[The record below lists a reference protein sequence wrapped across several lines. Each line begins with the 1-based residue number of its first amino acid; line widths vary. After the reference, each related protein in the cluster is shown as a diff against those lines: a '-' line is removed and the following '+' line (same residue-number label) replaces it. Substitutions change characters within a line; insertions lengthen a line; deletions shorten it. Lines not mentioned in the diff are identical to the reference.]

1 MEQKK
6 NQVVIYY
13 WPSPRPV
20 FWSLKSWT
28 REPDQSYSWTNHF
41 GLHQKSVVRS

>member
-1 MEQKK
+1 MLLQVFFIALCEDTKK
-6 NQVVIYY
+6 KQVVIYY

-28 REPDQSYSWTNHF
+28 REPDQSYSW
-41 GLHQKSVVRS
+41 